1 MADDGGEEKAVMGE
15 ESFVHMPY
23 WRYFREGVLL
33 HGWQNRV
40 PQDPQPGPFRKKGE
54 GPTLPQGKPI
64 ESKFSHYYKS
74 SYQNDYLTNI
84 PKDGSFA
91 HQLNEFVNQTEQILG
106 YPGKDPTCTSS
117 HDRWSDKFR
126 HASEYMFEFSHPEIL
141 KDPCKAIFG
150 HSNPPTGPK
159 DPECETFCPAQSN
172 SEEEEEQ
179 AIEREKTERKIAL
192 FSKPLSRPP
201 F

>member
-1 MADDGGEEKAVMGE
+1 MGDDEEKVVMGE
-15 ESFVHMPY
+15 EGFVHMPY
-23 WRYFREGVLL
+23 WRYYRDGVLL

-40 PQDPQPGPFRKKGE
+40 PQDPQPGPFKKKGE
-54 GPTLPQGKPI
+54 GPSLPQ
-64 ESKFSHYYKS
+64 
-74 SYQNDYLTNI
+74 
-84 PKDGSFA
+84 
-91 HQLNEFVNQTEQILG
+91 G

-126 HASEYMFEFSHPEIL
+126 HSSEYMFEYSHPEIL
-141 KDPCKAIFG
+141 KDPCRAIFG
-150 HSNPPTGPK
+150 NANPDNAPK
-159 DPECETFCPAQSN
+159 DPECEEFCPTARN
-172 SEEEEEQ
+172 AEEEEKE